1 MGSQVSTNSWK
12 IIKNSQRYF
21 LKTHHLVATQAC
33 ADFDQLVAG
42 NLSVNITSGQSLPVC
57 HRFYM
62 TVLYLHLDGQHTL
75 KLHPD
80 TRLKLQGD
88 IFALPASNAGNPMAG
103 HNIVQLQPDAVLAS
117 KIFY

>member
-1 MGSQVSTNSWK
+1 
-12 IIKNSQRYF
+12 
-21 LKTHHLVATQAC
+21 
-33 ADFDQLVAG
+33 
-42 NLSVNITSGQSLPVC
+42 
-57 HRFYM
+57 M

-88 IFALPASNAGNPMAG
+88 IFALPASNAGNPLAG
-103 HNIVQLQPDAVLAS
+103 HNIIQLQPDAVLAS